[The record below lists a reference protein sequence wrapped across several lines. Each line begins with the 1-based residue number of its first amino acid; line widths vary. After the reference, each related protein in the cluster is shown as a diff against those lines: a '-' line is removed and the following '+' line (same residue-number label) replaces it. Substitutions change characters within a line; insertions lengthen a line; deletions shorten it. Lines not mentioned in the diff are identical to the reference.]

1 MLFGLDGDVY
11 KQVFLGDVSQA
22 PDLSQLK
29 WKNTTSSTEGAAEE
43 SVEDIRRNAPE
54 WFKTGNRL
62 VTSDD
67 WVYFVKNAFKDNIL
81 DVVC

>member
-1 MLFGLDGDVY
+1 MLFGIDGDVY
-11 KQVFLGDVSQA
+11 KQVFLGDVSQT

-62 VTSDD
+62 VTASD
-67 WVYFVKNAFKDNIL
+67 YEYYVKNRFRDNIV
-81 DVVC
+81 DVKC